1 MKLAVCIPCYNESN
15 YIAKTLQSLSLQQDK
30 DFKVF
35 VCDNGSTDQTASIAM
50 SAGHELGLNLEI
62 VHEGKKGT
70 GAAADSA
77 FRAAIAQ
84 GYDLLA
90 RTDADAL
97 VDSSWTRA
105 IRKHF
110 QEHPHGMAAG
120 ITSPIAGE
128 VSFRFS
134 VMLRAATLLATTFG
148 LFRPSNY
155 GKGLRGLYVM
165 TNGNNLAID
174 SKTYLAVGGF
184 KRSKIEEL
192 HEDRQLV
199 NDVRAAGERVYL
211 VPAMKVQ
218 VSARRVNAWGLLN
231 SLKWYANHS
240 YKGEQIDIR

>member
-1 MKLAVCIPCYNESN
+1 MKLAICIPCYNEAS
-15 YIAKTLQSLSLQQDK
+15 YIAKTLHSLSLQEDRN
-30 DFKVF
+30 FKVF
-35 VCDNGSTDQTASIAM
+35 VCDNGSTDQTASLAM
-50 SAGHELGLNLEI
+50 SAGLELGLNLEI

-97 VDSSWTRA
+97 VDSSWTGA

-110 QEHPHGMAAG
+110 QEHPHGLAAG
-120 ITSPIAGE
+120 ITGPIAGE
-128 VSFRFS
+128 VSYRFN
-134 VMLRAATLLATTFG
+134 VMLRAASLLASTFG

-174 SKTYLAVGGF
+174 SKTYLAAGGF
-184 KRSKIEEL
+184 RHTRIEEL

-199 NDVRAAGERVYL
+199 NDVRAAGEKVFL
-211 VPAMKVQ
+211 VRAMKVQ

-240 YKGEQIDIR
+240 YKGEEIDIR